1 MCIRKRQLRV
11 GGQRLTIAPYRVVPP
26 AISYALRKKLLRQ
39 IAERLTGRDNET
51 CS

>member
-11 GGQRLTIAPYRVVPP
+11 GGQRLIIAPYRVVPP
-26 AISYALRKKLLRQ
+26 VVGYALRKKLLRQ
-39 IAERLTGRDNET
+39 IAERLTKRDSEA